1 MQSFALNFVGPNSF
15 AIKPRSV
22 TRTGA
27 QFTFEYTQAVWSS
40 VKINFWASTNPEVQV
55 GLIDVGINLFIQPI
69 FKPAINAKTAPLFP
83 PRLLVLLLLMNIPL
97 FESLFMVSILI
108 NKVELSNYLW
118 LPLTCSKEAFL

>member
-27 QFTFEYTQAVWSS
+27 QFTFEYTQTVWSS

-55 GLIDVGINLFIQPI
+55 GLIDVGINMLIQLI
-69 FKPAINAKTAPLFP
+69 FKPAIIVKTAPLFP
-83 PRLLVLLLLMNIPL
+83 PRLLALLLLTSILL

-118 LPLTCSKEAFL
+118 LPPTCNKQVFL